1 AQVRHYLSGAETKVN
16 SRIKSERYLEDVKAP
31 KQAFPSHV
39 SVMVLEV
46 LIRHSKNQGH
56 LPVKFTQFRLDLL
69 KNVESN
75 AEVKVLDVDAL
86 FISHTQVNQAA
97 KHRWRT
103 YRVLEAKERSFFLS
117 FRDRLCYNA

>member
-46 LIRHSKNQGH
+46 LIRHSKDQGH

-75 AEVKVLDVDAL
+75 AE
-86 FISHTQVNQAA
+86 A